1 MLRSRLTQNMVRIAA
16 LGAATAVLVFCALV
30 FGKYV
35 DATARAADRLQQAQ
49 LAIPRTEQALR
60 DMKASREVLARL
72 LPQPLKTPDTLLMHA
87 LDDIKRRMPTAEI
100 AVTAVETR
108 SGERVVPVTIT
119 GAITDYSRF
128 VNDVCMVERIAPAG
142 ILHQYHHIGSETDKK
157 AVLPFTIAGLLRIP
171 EVLRA
176 GSHHREGRSNGDREQ
191 SIAFFCFSV
200 PFRQ

>member
-128 VNDVCMVERIAPAG
+128 VNDVAWLSESRLPVFSIST
-142 ILHQYHHIGSETDKK
+142 ISIGSETDKK

-171 EVLRA
+171 EVLP
-176 GSHHREGRSNGDREQ
+176 GGQPPQGGQ
-191 SIAFFCFSV
+191 K
-200 PFRQ
+200 